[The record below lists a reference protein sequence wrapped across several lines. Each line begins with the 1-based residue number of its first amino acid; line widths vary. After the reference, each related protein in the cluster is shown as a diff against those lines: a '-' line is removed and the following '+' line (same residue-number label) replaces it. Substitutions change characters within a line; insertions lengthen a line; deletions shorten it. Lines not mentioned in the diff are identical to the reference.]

1 MKHFY
6 KSLGENW
13 FTYPQLYSQM
23 VQRFGDCALFV
34 EVGTWKGM
42 SAAYMAVEIINSGK
56 RIDMHC
62 VDSWAYLPT
71 QREIKAEKFVDLYQI
86 FLTNIEPVK
95 QVITPVQAISWEAA
109 ERYADESCD
118 FVFIDA
124 AHDYTSVIK
133 DLQAW
138 YPKVK
143 TGGVFAG
150 HDYAWGVD
158 VKRAV
163 DEFMD
168 GRPIRQQEGCWIF
181 DK

>member
-13 FTYPQLYSQM
+13 FTYPDLYSKM
-23 VQRFGDCALFV
+23 VQRFGDGALFV

-56 RIDMHC
+56 HIDLHC

-71 QREIKAEKFVDLYQI
+71 QREIKADKFVDLYQI
-86 FLTNIEPVK
+86 FLTNIESVK

-109 ERYADESCD
+109 EHYADESCD

-124 AHDYTSVIK
+124 AHDYTSVMK

-143 TGGVFAG
+143 QGGVFAG

-168 GRPIRQQEGCWIF
+168 GRPINQQEGCWIF